1 MTLRIGILGAARVA
15 TYAMIG
21 AAKEVEGVTV
31 AAVAARDP
39 ERAKAYAQTHDI
51 AHVFPDYAALIAS
64 PEIDAVYNAL
74 PPNLHAKWSIAALEA
89 GKPVLCEKP
98 FALCVEDVEAM
109 LAAEA
114 RTGKL
119 LMEAQ
124 HSHYHPIG
132 ARMREVVQSG
142 LIGSVRHIS
151 ACFNAEVKRTPTE
164 IRWDPE
170 VGGGALWDLG
180 VYPVYWLRSIIGQQP
195 RALSAQ
201 QTLADSGADI
211 RTSASLIFASGAR
224 GTIETDM
231 AGALSVWV
239 NVEGS
244 AGTMRVENPLS
255 AAFPQ
260 SVILNINGSQTVE
273 TFSRRPSYAFQL
285 EAFRDAVLHDAP
297 VPTCGEDS
305 LATIRLLAAIRD
317 TARKEA

>member
-1 MTLRIGILGAARVA
+1 MSLRIGILGAARVA

-39 ERAKAYAQTHDI
+39 ERAKDYAATHGI
-51 AHVFPDYAALIAS
+51 AHIFPDYAALIAS
-64 PEIDAVYNAL
+64 NEVDAVYNAL
-74 PPNLHAKWSIAALEA
+74 PPNLHAKWSIATLEA

-98 FALCVEDVEAM
+98 FALCVSDVEAM

-114 RTGKL
+114 RTGKF

-142 LIGSVRHIS
+142 SIGSVRHIS
-151 ACFNAEVKRTPTE
+151 ACFSLEVKQTLTE
-164 IRWDPE
+164 IRWLPD
-170 VGGGALWDLG
+170 VCGGALWDLG
-180 VYPVYWLRSIIGQQP
+180 VYPVYWLRSIMGEEP
-195 RALSAQ
+195 RVLSAKQ
-201 QTLADSGADI
+201 RLADSGADI
-211 RTSASLIFASGAR
+211 STSASLIFASGAR
-224 GTIETDM
+224 GTIETSM
-231 AGALSVWV
+231 SSALSVWV
-239 NVEGS
+239 LVEGS
-244 AGTMRVENPLS
+244 AGTMRVDNPLS

-260 SVILNINGSQTVE
+260 SLMLSINGIETVE

-285 EAFRDAVLHDAP
+285 EAFRDAVLNDMP
-297 VPTCGEDS
+297 VATRGEDS